1 MKSLDEARRHVHR
14 MKRLGAISVKSYMQ
28 PRREQR
34 QWILQAAREESLLV
48 VPEGGGK
55 FEENLG
61 MVMDGHTGVE
71 HALPITPIWKDEV
84 ELFSRSQ
91 SGYTPTLLVAY
102 GGLSGE
108 HWFYQHY
115 DVFDDPKL
123 KRFTPRPYL
132 DARAIRRPV
141 MAPDWDWHHIQVA
154 AGQLEHRALD
164 REERRGLRRGY
175 AGAEVGPGGGRV
187 RENTS
192 PIPRHVP
199 GPSGH
204 AA

>member
-1 MKSLDEARRHVHR
+1 VHAQTPSPDWGFFR
-14 MKRLGAISVKSYMQ
+14 
-28 PRREQR
+28 
-34 QWILQAAREESLLV
+34 QAAREESVLV

-61 MVMDGHTGVE
+61 MVMDGHTGIE
-71 HALPITPIWKDEV
+71 HALPITPIHRDVV
-84 ELFSRSQ
+84 ELFSKSQ

-123 KRFTPRPYL
+123 RRFTPRPYP

-141 MAPDWDWHHIQVA
+141 MAPDWDWHHIAVA
-154 AGQLEHRALD
+154 AGAD
-164 REERRGLRRGY
+164 RIVQAGRHFYPSCHARRL
-175 AGAEVGPGGGRV
+175 ADQFGACGSRIGPEFTRP
-187 RENTS
+187 EWFDS
-192 PIPRHVP
+192 
-199 GPSGH
+199 
-204 AA
+204 